1 MSTAAHVHAR
11 RHPLASALEGL
22 TELWR
27 YRELVLNLVVRDLK
41 LRYRSSILG
50 FVWCLLNPLL
60 MMTVFTVVFTV
71 MLPNNHIQ
79 RYPIFILVGI
89 LSWQLHQ
96 TAVMGAINSVVGNAH
111 LVQKVYFP
119 LEVLPIAVVLSN
131 TINFL
136 LALLVIFPIIFIEGG
151 TVTGTLAFLPVVVL
165 NQVIFTMGVAL
176 ILSTVN
182 VFYRDTGIIMETV
195 IQAWFFLTP
204 ILYRIED
211 VLPDYARAMYILNPP
226 ASFIASYRDILYH
239 GGMTNLDFFVRTLAT
254 SLVVLVVGYVF
265 FRSASRH
272 FSEVL

>member
-1 MSTAAHVHAR
+1 MSTAAQVHTR
-11 RHPLASALEGL
+11 RNLLTGAWIGL
-22 TELWR
+22 GELVR

-41 LRYRSSILG
+41 LRYRSSVLG

-60 MMTVFTVVFTV
+60 MMAVFTVVFTV
-71 MLPNNHIQ
+71 MLPNNGIE

-89 LSWQLHQ
+89 LAWQLHQ

-119 LEVLPIAVVLSN
+119 REVLPISVVLSN
-131 TINFL
+131 TVNFL

-151 TVTGTLAFLPVVVL
+151 TITGTLVYLPIVVL
-165 NQVIFTMGVAL
+165 NQVIFTLGVAL
-176 ILSTVN
+176 ILSAIN

-195 IQAWFFLTP
+195 ITAWFFLTP

-211 VLPDYARAMYILNPP
+211 VLPAYARAMYILNPP
-226 ASFIASYRDILYH
+226 ASFVASYRDILYH
-239 GGMTNLDFFVRTLAT
+239 GGMTNPDFFLRTLAT
-254 SLVVLVVGYVF
+254 SVVVLVVGYIF
-265 FRSASRH
+265 FRSSSRH